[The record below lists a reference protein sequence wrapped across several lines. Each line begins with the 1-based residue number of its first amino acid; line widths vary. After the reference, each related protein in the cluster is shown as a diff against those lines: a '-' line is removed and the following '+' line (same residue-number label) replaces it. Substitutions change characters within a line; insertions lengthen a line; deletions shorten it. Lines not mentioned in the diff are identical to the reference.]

1 VIALSIWRGGGE
13 SMSSVF
19 SLLHENLQKALTARQ
34 WSPTPIQE
42 SAIPEI
48 LDGKNRLLIA
58 PTGSGKT
65 LSAILPILHRCIAEN
80 WAPLSVLYITPL
92 RALNRDVDRRLQ
104 EIAESVGLNVGLRH
118 GDTTKS
124 ERAKQVR
131 KPPHILVTTPETF
144 QLMFTG
150 KNLRELLKTVNAV
163 IVDEVHDLAASER
176 GWQLSLGLARLE
188 ALSGKK
194 VQRIGLSATVGNP
207 QQVAKWLAS
216 DGEPIIETGKRITE
230 ICVETEFPESKDES
244 GGIEYAI
251 PSRAHAI
258 FRKVISMIRKDAPCL
273 LFVNSR
279 SDAETIANRLQK
291 MAPDLQIG
299 VHHGSLATKTR
310 IDMED
315 GLREGKISGLVCT
328 SSLELGIDIG
338 LINRIIQIKSPRSV
352 DRLLQRVGRA
362 DHRLGGIGRG
372 NIFAWD
378 CDELSEAT
386 VIAQRAMRGELE
398 PVIWRNNPRTVAIN
412 QLILM
417 AHCFKAVPIDEATE
431 IINQAPQ
438 FENWSRKDTLE
449 VLEVIAENWLVKFT
463 ENPSNEP
470 WYRWPTAIYEEAK
483 LMKENESV
491 NLPTERPLFK
501 TPDDEIDSTL
511 KKIELKLPKKYAK
524 GWFSVSGRTRDW
536 VTNHLS
542 MIPDKQSYRVRDSV
556 TRRTIGSVDEAFVL
570 SLNSSGEDEDGAVRR
585 FVIAGRTWMI
595 IDADP
600 EKAELLVI
608 PASDQAKAPQWV
620 GELPPVPAEVAR
632 QIGKLRELIASDLGL
647 ITISNQ
653 QSSSIDR
660 FNILSANNLKVSDY
674 PINEHGLGM
683 LSDEI
688 GDHMEKS
695 GSLPTD
701 SKITI
706 EERNDAIIINSCH
719 GTKINE
725 TIGHLLLAMSSTKSG
740 NWGRLIIESTRI
752 GIQASGISPED
763 LVGWL
768 KDTPPDALEGL
779 LSVTLPNSRQLRW
792 RFADVGKA
800 FGIIR
805 HGVDPRRINLQALI
819 RKYRGTVVL
828 QEVLDKLFFEKMDIQ
843 GARDVLSAIQEGVIS
858 IEIAAA
864 GPIGLSRRS
873 SKDLLLPNWDNAA
886 VRERLKLR
894 LENERAVLCCLKCHS
909 VRRFRVA
916 RYNEISDIGTCLK
929 CKGKMLACTR
939 EGLLPMLKDWVSSDE
954 DSDRIRMIKNAEMI
968 QNRGQEAILCL
979 MGRGIGEATA
989 QRILRKVPRN
999 NRDGLLRAIHLA
1011 EVEYARTRRFW
1022 G

>member
-1 VIALSIWRGGGE
+1 
-13 SMSSVF
+13 MSGVF
-19 SLLHENLQKALTARQ
+19 SLLHEKLQKTLTARQ
-34 WSPTPIQE
+34 WQPTPIQE
-42 SAIPEI
+42 SAIPDI
-48 LDGKNRLLIA
+48 IDGKDRLLIA

-65 LSAILPILHRCIAEN
+65 LSAILPILHRCITED
-80 WAPLSVLYITPL
+80 WEPLSILYITPL

-104 EIAESVGLNVGLRH
+104 DIAESVGLRVGLRH
-118 GDTTKS
+118 GDTTQS

-131 KPPHILVTTPETF
+131 KPPHLLVTTPETF

-150 KNLRELLKTVNAV
+150 KNLRGLLKTVNAV

-207 QQVAKWLAS
+207 TQVANWLS
-216 DGEPIIETGKRITE
+216 DTGKAIIETGKRVTE
-230 ICVETEFPESKDES
+230 IQVETEFPESEDET

-258 FRKVISMIRKDAPCL
+258 FRQVIAMIRQDAPCL

-291 MAPDLQIG
+291 MAPDLEIG

-310 IDMED
+310 VEMED
-315 GLREGKISGLVCT
+315 GLREGKVSGLVCT

-378 CDELSEAT
+378 CDELSEAA
-386 VIAQRAMRGELE
+386 VIANRAMRGELE

-417 AHCFKAVPIDEATE
+417 AHCFKAVPIDEATM

-438 FENWSRKDTLE
+438 FDTWTRKDTID
-449 VLEVIAENWLVKFT
+449 VLEVIADNWLVKYSET
-463 ENPSNEP
+463 PEQVP

-483 LMKENESV
+483 LLEENESV
-491 NLPTERPLFK
+491 ELPAERPLFK
-501 TPDDEIDSTL
+501 TPDDEIESKL
-511 KKIELKLPKKYAK
+511 KNIKLKLPPKYAN
-524 GWFSVSGRTRDW
+524 GWISVSGRTRDW

-542 MIPDKQSYRVRDSV
+542 MIPDKQSYKVRDSV

-570 SLNSSGEDEDGAVRR
+570 SLNDSGEDEDGAVRR

-600 EKAELLVI
+600 EKSELLVV

-632 QIGKLRELIASDLGL
+632 EIGKLRELIAVDLGL
-647 ITISNQ
+647 KGVDYSASN
-653 QSSSIDR
+653 SIDR
-660 FNILSANNLKVSDY
+660 FKLLSSNSLKIDDF
-674 PINEHGLGM
+674 PINQHGLGM
-683 LSDEI
+683 LSEEI

-701 SKITI
+701 RNITI
-706 EERNDAIIINSCH
+706 EARNDALIVNSCQ

-725 TIGHLLLAMSSTKSG
+725 TIGHLLLAMASTKSG

-768 KDTPPDALEGL
+768 NETPPDALEGL

-792 RFADVGKA
+792 RFAEVGKA

-843 GARDVLSAIQEGVIS
+843 GAKDVLSAIQEGVIT
-858 IEIAAA
+858 IEISAP

-894 LENERAVLCCLKCHS
+894 LENERAVLCCLKCQN

-916 RYNEISDIGTCLK
+916 RYETITDIGTCLK
-929 CKGKMLACTR
+929 CKGRMLACAR

-954 DSDRIRMIKNAEMI
+954 EADRVRMIKNAEMV

-999 NRDGLLRAIHLA
+999 NRDGLFKAIHNA

>member
-1 VIALSIWRGGGE
+1 
-13 SMSSVF
+13 MSSVF
-19 SLLHENLQKALTARQ
+19 SLLHENLQNSLAAKHWQ
-34 WSPTPIQE
+34 PTPIQQ
-42 SAIPEI
+42 SAIPKI
-48 LDGKNRLLIA
+48 IQGKDRLLIA

-65 LSAILPILHRCIAEN
+65 LSAILPILHRCIAED
-80 WAPLSVLYITPL
+80 WDPLSVLYITPL

-104 EIAESVGLNVGLRH
+104 EIAESVGLRVGLRH
-118 GDTTKS
+118 GDTTQS

-131 KPPHILVTTPETF
+131 NPPDILVTTPETF

-150 KNLRELLKTVNAV
+150 KNLRKLLCSVRAV

-176 GWQLSLGLARLE
+176 GWQLSIGLARLE
-188 ALSGKK
+188 ALSGRT

-207 QQVAKWLAS
+207 QQVAEWLS
-216 DGEPIIETGKRITE
+216 DNGKAIIETGKRVTE
-230 ICVETEFPESKDES
+230 IFVETEYPNSDDET
-244 GGIEYAI
+244 GGVEYAI

-258 FRKVISMIRKDAPCL
+258 FRKVISIIEQDAPCL

-291 MAPDLQIG
+291 MAPDLEIG

-310 IDMED
+310 IEMEN
-315 GLREGKISGLVCT
+315 GLRAGKISGLVCT

-398 PVIWRNNPRTVAIN
+398 PVVWRNNPRTVAVN

-417 AHCFKAVPIDEATE
+417 AHSFKAIPIDEATQ
-431 IINQAPQ
+431 ILKKAPQ
-438 FENWSRKDTLE
+438 FKHWTRKDTVEL
-449 VLEVIAENWLVKFT
+449 LAIIAENWLVNYS
-463 ENPSNEP
+463 ENSSDVP
-470 WYRWPTAIYEEAK
+470 WYRWPKAIYDEAK
-483 LMKENESV
+483 EMPENKDV
-491 NLPTERPLFK
+491 TLPEDRPLFK
-501 TPDDEIDSTL
+501 TPEEEIDPKL
-511 KKIELKLPKKYAK
+511 KNMEVRLPKKYHS
-524 GWFSVSGRTRDW
+524 GWFSASGRTRDW

-542 MIPDKQSYRVRDSV
+542 MIPDKQSYKVRDSV
-556 TRRTIGSVDEAFVL
+556 TRRTIGTVDEAFVL
-570 SLNSSGEDEDGAVRR
+570 SLNDSGEDEDGAVRR

-600 EKAELLVI
+600 EKSELLVI

-620 GELPPVPAEVAR
+620 GELPPVPADVAR
-632 QIGKLRELIASDLGL
+632 EIGKLRELIANDLGL
-647 ITISNQ
+647 LESNDTQ
-653 QSSSIDR
+653 QPLDR
-660 FNILSANNLKVSDY
+660 YNLRVVNKLQISDY

-683 LSDEI
+683 LSEEI
-688 GDHMEKS
+688 GEHMEKS

-701 SKITI
+701 SHITI
-706 EERNDAIIINSCH
+706 ESRNDAIIINSCH

-725 TIGHLLLAMSSTKSG
+725 TIGHLLLAMASTKSG
-740 NWGRLIIESTRI
+740 SWGRLIIESTRI
-752 GIQASGISPED
+752 GIQASGIAPED
-763 LVGWL
+763 LVEWL
-768 KDTPPDALEGL
+768 NETPPDALEGL

-792 RFADVGKA
+792 RFAEVGKA

-828 QEVLDKLFFEKMDIQ
+828 QEVLDKLFFEKMDIE
-843 GARDVLSAIQEGVIS
+843 GASDVLRSIRDGVIS
-858 IEIAAA
+858 VEIAAA

-894 LENERAVLCCLKCHS
+894 LENERAVLCCLKCNS
-909 VRRFRVA
+909 IRRFRVA
-916 RYNEISDIGTCLK
+916 RYNEITDIKTCIK
-929 CKGKMLACTR
+929 CGGKMLACAR
-939 EGLLPMLKDWVSSDE
+939 EGLLSMLKDWVASDE
-954 DSDRIRMIKNAEMI
+954 ENDRVRMIKNAEMV
-968 QNRGQEAILCL
+968 QNRGQEAVLCL

-989 QRILRKVPRN
+989 QRILRKVSRN
-999 NRDGLLRAIHLA
+999 NRDGLYRAIHLA
-1011 EVEYARTRRFW
+1011 EIEYARTRRFW

>member
-1 VIALSIWRGGGE
+1 
-13 SMSSVF
+13 MSSVF
-19 SLLHENLQKALTARQ
+19 SLLHENLQNSLAAKHWQ
-34 WSPTPIQE
+34 PTPIQQ
-42 SAIPEI
+42 SAIPKI
-48 LDGKNRLLIA
+48 IQGKDRLLIA

-65 LSAILPILHRCIAEN
+65 LSAILPILHRCIAED
-80 WAPLSVLYITPL
+80 WDPLSVLYITPL

-104 EIAESVGLNVGLRH
+104 EIAESVGLRVGLRH
-118 GDTTKS
+118 GDTTQS

-131 KPPHILVTTPETF
+131 NPPDILVTTPETF

-150 KNLRELLKTVNAV
+150 KNLRKLLCSVRAV

-176 GWQLSLGLARLE
+176 GWQLSIGLARLE
-188 ALSGKK
+188 ALSGRT

-207 QQVAKWLAS
+207 QQVAEWLS
-216 DGEPIIETGKRITE
+216 DNGKAIIETGKRVTE
-230 ICVETEFPESKDES
+230 IFVETEYPNSDDET
-244 GGIEYAI
+244 GGVEYAI

-258 FRKVISMIRKDAPCL
+258 FRKVISIIEQDAPCL

-291 MAPDLQIG
+291 MAPDLEIG

-310 IDMED
+310 IEMEN
-315 GLREGKISGLVCT
+315 GLRAGKISGLVCT

-398 PVIWRNNPRTVAIN
+398 PVVWRNNPRTVAVN

-417 AHCFKAVPIDEATE
+417 AHSFKAIPIDEATQ
-431 IINQAPQ
+431 ILKKAPQ
-438 FENWSRKDTLE
+438 FKHWARKDTVEL
-449 VLEVIAENWLVKFT
+449 LAIIAENWLVNYS
-463 ENPSNEP
+463 ENSSDVP
-470 WYRWPTAIYEEAK
+470 WYRWPKAIYDEAK
-483 LMKENESV
+483 EMAENKDV
-491 NLPTERPLFK
+491 TLPEDRPLFK
-501 TPDDEIDSTL
+501 TPEEEIDPKL
-511 KKIELKLPKKYAK
+511 KNMEVRLPKKYHS
-524 GWFSVSGRTRDW
+524 GWFSASGRTRDW

-542 MIPDKQSYRVRDSV
+542 MIPDKQSYKVRDSV
-556 TRRTIGSVDEAFVL
+556 TRRTIGTVDEAFVL
-570 SLNSSGEDEDGAVRR
+570 SLNDSGEDEDGAVRR

-600 EKAELLVI
+600 EKSELLVI

-620 GELPPVPAEVAR
+620 GELPPVPADVAR
-632 QIGKLRELIASDLGL
+632 EIGKLRELIANDLGL
-647 ITISNQ
+647 LESNDTQ
-653 QSSSIDR
+653 QPLDR
-660 FNILSANNLKVSDY
+660 YNLRVVNKLQISDY

-683 LSDEI
+683 LSEEI
-688 GDHMEKS
+688 GEHMEKS

-701 SKITI
+701 SHITI
-706 EERNDAIIINSCH
+706 ESRNDAIIINSCH

-725 TIGHLLLAMSSTKSG
+725 TIGHLLLAMASTKSG
-740 NWGRLIIESTRI
+740 SWGRLIIESTRI
-752 GIQASGISPED
+752 GIQASGIAPED
-763 LVGWL
+763 LVEWL
-768 KDTPPDALEGL
+768 NETPPDALEGL

-792 RFADVGKA
+792 RFAEVGKA

-828 QEVLDKLFFEKMDIQ
+828 QEVLDKLFFEKMDIE
-843 GARDVLSAIQEGVIS
+843 GASDVLRSIRDGVIS
-858 IEIAAA
+858 VEIAAA

-894 LENERAVLCCLKCHS
+894 LENERAVLCCLKCNS
-909 VRRFRVA
+909 IRRFRVA
-916 RYNEISDIGTCLK
+916 RYNEITDIKTCIK
-929 CKGKMLACTR
+929 CGGKMLACAR
-939 EGLLPMLKDWVSSDE
+939 EGLLSMLKDWVASDE
-954 DSDRIRMIKNAEMI
+954 ENDRVRMIKNAEMV

-989 QRILRKVPRN
+989 QRILRKVSRN
-999 NRDGLLRAIHLA
+999 NRDGLYRAIHLA
-1011 EVEYARTRRFW
+1011 EIEYARTRRFW

>member
-1 VIALSIWRGGGE
+1 
-13 SMSSVF
+13 MSSVF
-19 SLLHENLQKALTARQ
+19 SLLHENLQNSLAAKHWQ
-34 WSPTPIQE
+34 PTPIQQ
-42 SAIPEI
+42 SAIPKI
-48 LDGKNRLLIA
+48 IQGKDRLLIA

-65 LSAILPILHRCIAEN
+65 LSAILPILHRCIAED

-104 EIAESVGLNVGLRH
+104 EIAESVGLRVGLRH
-118 GDTTKS
+118 GDTTQS

-131 KPPHILVTTPETF
+131 NPPDILVTTPETF

-150 KNLRELLKTVNAV
+150 KNLRKLLCSVRAV

-176 GWQLSLGLARLE
+176 GWQLSIGLARLE
-188 ALSGKK
+188 ALSGRT

-207 QQVAKWLAS
+207 QQVAEWLS
-216 DGEPIIETGKRITE
+216 DNGKAIIETGKRVTE
-230 ICVETEFPESKDES
+230 IFVETEYPNSDDET
-244 GGIEYAI
+244 GGVEYAI

-258 FRKVISMIRKDAPCL
+258 FRKVISIIEQDAPCL

-291 MAPDLQIG
+291 MAPDLEIG

-310 IDMED
+310 IEMEN
-315 GLREGKISGLVCT
+315 GLRAGKISGLVCT

-378 CDELSEAT
+378 CDELSEAA

-398 PVIWRNNPRTVAIN
+398 PVVWRNNPRTVAVN

-417 AHCFKAVPIDEATE
+417 AHSFKAIPIDEATQ
-431 IINQAPQ
+431 ILKKAPQ
-438 FENWSRKDTLE
+438 FKHWTRKDTVEL
-449 VLEVIAENWLVKFT
+449 LAIIAENWLVNYS
-463 ENPSNEP
+463 ENPSDVP
-470 WYRWPTAIYEEAK
+470 WYRWPKAIYDEAK
-483 LMKENESV
+483 EMPENKDV
-491 NLPTERPLFK
+491 TLPEDRPLFK
-501 TPDDEIDSTL
+501 TPEEEIDPKL
-511 KKIELKLPKKYAK
+511 KNMEVRLPKKYHS
-524 GWFSVSGRTRDW
+524 GWFSASGRTRDW

-542 MIPDKQSYRVRDSV
+542 MIPDKQSYKVRDSV
-556 TRRTIGSVDEAFVL
+556 TRRTIGTVDEAFVL
-570 SLNSSGEDEDGAVRR
+570 SLNDSGEDEDGAVRR

-600 EKAELLVI
+600 EKSELLVI

-620 GELPPVPAEVAR
+620 GELPPVPADVAR
-632 QIGKLRELIASDLGL
+632 EIGKLRELIASDLGL
-647 ITISNQ
+647 FESNDTQ
-653 QSSSIDR
+653 QPLDR
-660 FNILSANNLKVSDY
+660 YNLRVVNRLQISDY

-683 LSDEI
+683 LSEEI
-688 GDHMEKS
+688 GEHMEKS

-701 SKITI
+701 SHITI
-706 EERNDAIIINSCH
+706 ESRNDAIIINSCH

-740 NWGRLIIESTRI
+740 SWGRLIIESTRI
-752 GIQASGISPED
+752 GIQASGIAPED
-763 LVGWL
+763 LVEWL
-768 KDTPPDALEGL
+768 NETPPDALEGL

-792 RFADVGKA
+792 RFAEVGKA

-828 QEVLDKLFFEKMDIQ
+828 QEVLDKLFFEKMDIE
-843 GARDVLSAIQEGVIS
+843 GASDVLRSIRDGVIS
-858 IEIAAA
+858 VEIAAA

-894 LENERAVLCCLKCHS
+894 LENERAVLCCLKCNS
-909 VRRFRVA
+909 IRRFRVA
-916 RYNEISDIGTCLK
+916 RYNEITDIKTCIK
-929 CKGKMLACTR
+929 CGGKMLACAR
-939 EGLLPMLKDWVSSDE
+939 EGLLSMLKDWVASDE
-954 DSDRIRMIKNAEMI
+954 ENDRVRMIKNAEMV

-989 QRILRKVPRN
+989 QRILRKVSRN
-999 NRDGLLRAIHLA
+999 NRDGLYRAIHLA
-1011 EVEYARTRRFW
+1011 EIEYARTRRFW

>member
-1 VIALSIWRGGGE
+1 
-13 SMSSVF
+13 MSGVF
-19 SLLHENLQKALTARQ
+19 SLLHEKLQKTLTARQ
-34 WSPTPIQE
+34 WKPTPIQE
-42 SAIPEI
+42 SAIPDI
-48 LDGKNRLLIA
+48 IDGKDRLLIA

-65 LSAILPILHRCIAEN
+65 LSAILPILHRCITED
-80 WAPLSVLYITPL
+80 WEPLSILYITPL

-104 EIAESVGLNVGLRH
+104 DIADSVGLRVGLRH
-118 GDTTKS
+118 GDTTQS

-131 KPPHILVTTPETF
+131 KPPHLLVTTPETF

-150 KNLRELLKTVNAV
+150 KNLRGLLKTVNAV

-207 QQVAKWLAS
+207 TQVANWLS
-216 DGEPIIETGKRITE
+216 DTGKAIIETGKRVTE
-230 ICVETEFPESKDES
+230 ILVETEFPESEDET

-258 FRKVISMIRKDAPCL
+258 FRQVIAMIRQDAPCL

-291 MAPDLQIG
+291 MAPDLEIG

-310 IDMED
+310 VEMED
-315 GLREGKISGLVCT
+315 GLREGKVSGLVCT

-378 CDELSEAT
+378 CDELSEAA
-386 VIAQRAMRGELE
+386 VIANRAMRGELE

-417 AHCFKAVPIDEATE
+417 AHCFKAVPIDEATM

-438 FENWSRKDTLE
+438 FDTWTRKDTID
-449 VLEVIAENWLVKFT
+449 VLEVIADNWLVKYSET
-463 ENPSNEP
+463 PEQVP

-483 LMKENESV
+483 LLEENKSV
-491 NLPTERPLFK
+491 QLPAERPLFK
-501 TPDDEIDSTL
+501 TPDDEIESKL
-511 KKIELKLPKKYAK
+511 KNIKLKLPPKYAN
-524 GWFSVSGRTRDW
+524 GWISVSGRTRDW

-542 MIPDKQSYRVRDSV
+542 MIPDKQSYKVRDSV

-570 SLNSSGEDEDGAVRR
+570 SLNDSGEDEDGAVRR

-600 EKAELLVI
+600 EKSELLVV

-632 QIGKLRELIASDLGL
+632 EIGKLRELIAVDLGL
-647 ITISNQ
+647 KGVDHSASN
-653 QSSSIDR
+653 SIDR
-660 FNILSANNLKVSDY
+660 FKLLSSNSLKIDDF
-674 PINEHGLGM
+674 PINQHGLGM
-683 LSDEI
+683 LSEEI
-688 GDHMEKS
+688 GDHIEKS

-701 SKITI
+701 RNITI
-706 EERNDAIIINSCH
+706 EARNDALIVNSCQ

-725 TIGHLLLAMSSTKSG
+725 TIGHLLLAMASTKSG

-768 KDTPPDALEGL
+768 NETPPDALEGL

-792 RFADVGKA
+792 RFAEVGKA

-843 GARDVLSAIQEGVIS
+843 GAKDVLSAIQEGVIT
-858 IEIAAA
+858 IEISAP

-894 LENERAVLCCLKCHS
+894 LENERAVLCCLKCQN

-916 RYNEISDIGTCLK
+916 RYETITDIGTCLK
-929 CKGKMLACTR
+929 CKGRMLACAR

-954 DSDRIRMIKNAEMI
+954 EADRVRMIKNAEMV

-999 NRDGLLRAIHLA
+999 NRDGLFKAIHNA

>member
-1 VIALSIWRGGGE
+1 
-13 SMSSVF
+13 MSSVF
-19 SLLHENLQKALTARQ
+19 SLLHENLQNSLAAKHWQ
-34 WSPTPIQE
+34 PTPIQQ
-42 SAIPEI
+42 SAIPKI
-48 LDGKNRLLIA
+48 IQGKDRLLIA

-65 LSAILPILHRCIAEN
+65 LSAILPILHRCIAED

-104 EIAESVGLNVGLRH
+104 EIAESVGLRVGLRH
-118 GDTTKS
+118 GDTTQS

-131 KPPHILVTTPETF
+131 NPPDILVTTPETF

-150 KNLRELLKTVNAV
+150 KNLRKLLCSVRAV

-176 GWQLSLGLARLE
+176 GWQLSIGLARLE
-188 ALSGKK
+188 ALSGRT

-207 QQVAKWLAS
+207 QQVAEWLS
-216 DGEPIIETGKRITE
+216 DNGKAIIETGKRVTE
-230 ICVETEFPESKDES
+230 IFVETEYPNSDDET
-244 GGIEYAI
+244 GGVEYAI

-258 FRKVISMIRKDAPCL
+258 FRKVISIIEQDAPCL

-291 MAPDLQIG
+291 MAPNLEIG

-310 IDMED
+310 IEMED
-315 GLREGKISGLVCT
+315 GLRAGKISGLVCT

-398 PVIWRNNPRTVAIN
+398 PVVWRNNPRTVAVN

-417 AHCFKAVPIDEATE
+417 AHSFKAIPIDEATQ
-431 IINQAPQ
+431 ILKQAPQ
-438 FENWSRKDTLE
+438 FKHWTRKDTVEL
-449 VLEVIAENWLVKFT
+449 LAIIAENWLVNYSEK
-463 ENPSNEP
+463 PSDVP
-470 WYRWPTAIYEEAK
+470 WYRWPKAIYDEAK
-483 LMKENESV
+483 EMTENKGITFPED
-491 NLPTERPLFK
+491 RPLFK
-501 TPDDEIDSTL
+501 TPEEEIEPKL
-511 KKIELKLPKKYAK
+511 KNMEVSLPKRYHR

-542 MIPDKQSYRVRDSV
+542 MIPDKQSYKVRDSV
-556 TRRTIGSVDEAFVL
+556 TRRTIGTVDEAFVL
-570 SLNSSGEDEDGAVRR
+570 SLNDSGEDEDGAVRR

-600 EKAELLVI
+600 EKSELLVI

-620 GELPPVPAEVAR
+620 GELPPVPADVAR
-632 QIGKLRELIASDLGL
+632 EIGKLRELVANDLGL
-647 ITISNQ
+647 LESNDTQ
-653 QSSSIDR
+653 QPLDR
-660 FNILSANNLKVSDY
+660 YNLRVVNKLQISDY

-683 LSDEI
+683 LSEEI
-688 GDHMEKS
+688 GEHMEKS

-701 SKITI
+701 SHITI
-706 EERNDAIIINSCH
+706 ESRNDAIIINSCH

-725 TIGHLLLAMSSTKSG
+725 TIGHLLLAMASTKSG
-740 NWGRLIIESTRI
+740 SWGRLIIESTRI
-752 GIQASGISPED
+752 GIQASGIAPED
-763 LVGWL
+763 LVEWL
-768 KDTPPDALEGL
+768 NETPPDALEGL

-792 RFADVGKA
+792 RFAEVGKA

-828 QEVLDKLFFEKMDIQ
+828 QEVLDKLFFEKMDIE
-843 GARDVLSAIQEGVIS
+843 GASDVLRSIRDGVIS
-858 IEIAAA
+858 VEIAAA

-894 LENERAVLCCLKCHS
+894 LENERAVLCCLKCNS
-909 VRRFRVA
+909 IRRFRVA
-916 RYNEISDIGTCLK
+916 RYNEITDIKTCIK
-929 CKGKMLACTR
+929 CGGKMLACAR
-939 EGLLPMLKDWVSSDE
+939 EGLLSMLKDWVASDE
-954 DSDRIRMIKNAEMI
+954 ESNRVRMIKNAEMV

-989 QRILRKVPRN
+989 QRILRKVSRN
-999 NRDGLLRAIHLA
+999 NRDGLYRAIHLA
-1011 EVEYARTRRFW
+1011 EIEYARTRRFW

>member
-1 VIALSIWRGGGE
+1 
-13 SMSSVF
+13 MSGVF
-19 SLLHENLQKALTARQ
+19 SLLHESLQDALTDRQ
-34 WSPTPIQE
+34 WQPTPIQTA
-42 SAIPEI
+42 AIPDI
-48 LDGKNRLLIA
+48 IDGKDRLLIA

-65 LSAILPILHRCIAEN
+65 LSAILPVLHRCITED
-80 WAPLSVLYITPL
+80 WEPLSILYITPL

-104 EIAESVGLNVGLRH
+104 DIAESIGLRVGLRH
-118 GDTTKS
+118 GDTTQS

-131 KPPHILVTTPETF
+131 KPPHLLVTTPETF

-150 KNLRELLKTVNAV
+150 KNLRGLLTTVNAV

-194 VQRIGLSATVGNP
+194 VQRVGLSATVGNP
-207 QQVAKWLAS
+207 EQVAEWLS
-216 DGEPIIETGKRITE
+216 ETGEAIIETGQRVTKIL
-230 ICVETEFPESKDES
+230 VETEFPNTEDET

-258 FRKVISMIRKDAPCL
+258 FREIISIIRKDAPCL

-291 MAPDLQIG
+291 MAPDLEIG

-310 IDMED
+310 VEMED
-315 GLREGKISGLVCT
+315 GLREGKVSGLVCT

-378 CDELSEAT
+378 CDELSEAA
-386 VIAQRAMRGELE
+386 VIANRAMQGELE
-398 PVIWRNNPRTVAIN
+398 PVLWRTNPRTVAIN

-417 AHCFKAVPIDEATE
+417 AHCFKAVPIDEATK

-438 FENWSRKDTLE
+438 FKTWTRKDTID
-449 VLEVIAENWLVKFT
+449 VLAVIADNWLVKYSASP
-463 ENPSNEP
+463 EQVP

-483 LMKENESV
+483 LLEQNKLV
-491 NLPTERPLFK
+491 KLPAERPLFK
-501 TPDDEIDSTL
+501 TPDDEIDAKL
-511 KKIELKLPKKYAK
+511 KEIKLQLPDRYSK

-542 MIPDKQSYRVRDSV
+542 MIPDKQSYKVRDSV

-570 SLNSSGEDEDGAVRR
+570 SLNDSGEDEDGAVRR

-600 EKAELLVI
+600 EKSELLVV

-632 QIGKLRELIASDLGL
+632 EIGKFRDLIALDLGL
-647 ITISNQ
+647 KENSNTIANP
-653 QSSSIDR
+653 IDR
-660 FNILSANNLKVSDY
+660 FNLLSSSSLDISDY

-683 LSDEI
+683 LSEEI
-688 GDHMEKS
+688 GEHMEKS
-695 GSLPTD
+695 GGLPTD
-701 SKITI
+701 RNITI
-706 EERNDAIIINSCH
+706 EARHDALIVNSCQ

-725 TIGHLLLAMSSTKSG
+725 TLGHLLLAMASTKSG

-768 KDTPPDALEGL
+768 NETPPDALEGL

-792 RFADVGKA
+792 RFAEVGKA

-843 GARDVLSAIQEGVIS
+843 GAKDVLSAIQEGVIT
-858 IEIAAA
+858 IEIAAP

-894 LENERAVLCCLKCHS
+894 LENERAVLCCLKCHN

-916 RYNEISDIGTCLK
+916 RYETIPDIGGCLK
-929 CKGKMLACTR
+929 CKGRMLACAR
-939 EGLLPMLKDWVSSDE
+939 EGLLSMLKEWVKSDE
-954 DSDRIRMIKNAEMI
+954 ETDRVRMIKNAEMV

-999 NRDGLLRAIHLA
+999 NRDGLFKAIHNA

>member
-1 VIALSIWRGGGE
+1 
-13 SMSSVF
+13 MSGVF
-19 SLLHENLQKALTARQ
+19 SLLHENLQEALAARQ
-34 WSPTPIQE
+34 WQPTPIQE
-42 SAIPEI
+42 SAIPDI
-48 LDGKNRLLIA
+48 ISGKDRLLIA

-65 LSAILPILHRCIAEN
+65 LSAILPILHRCIIEE
-80 WAPLSVLYITPL
+80 WEPLSVLYITPL

-104 EIAESVGLNVGLRH
+104 EVAEAVGLNVGLRH
-118 GDTTKS
+118 GDTTQS

-150 KNLRELLKTVNAV
+150 KNLRGLLKTVNAV

-207 QQVAKWLAS
+207 QQVATWLS
-216 DGEPIIETGKRITE
+216 DNGEVIIETGKRVTE
-230 ICVETEFPESKDES
+230 ILVETEFPESEDET

-258 FRKVISMIRKDAPCL
+258 FRQVIKIIRKDAPCL

-291 MAPDLQIG
+291 MAPDLEIG

-310 IDMED
+310 VEMEN
-315 GLREGKISGLVCT
+315 GLREGKVSGLVCT

-378 CDELSEAT
+378 CDELSEAA
-386 VIAQRAMRGELE
+386 VIANRAMRGELE
-398 PVIWRNNPRTVAIN
+398 PVMWRNNPRTVAIN

-417 AHCFKAVPIDEATE
+417 AHCFKAVPIDEATR
-431 IINQAPQ
+431 IIKQAPQ
-438 FENWSRKDTLE
+438 FESWTRKDTVE
-449 VLEVIAENWLVKFT
+449 VLEVIADNWLVKYS
-463 ENPSNEP
+463 ESPKQVP

-483 LMKENESV
+483 LLEENKSV
-491 NLPTERPLFK
+491 ELPEERPLFK
-501 TPDDEIDSTL
+501 TPDEEIDTKL
-511 KKIELKLPKKYAK
+511 KKIELKIPPKYAN
-524 GWFSVSGRTRDW
+524 GWISVSGRTRDW

-542 MIPDKQSYRVRDSV
+542 MIPDKQSYKVRDSV

-570 SLNSSGEDEDGAVRR
+570 SLNDSGEDEDGAVRR

-600 EKAELLVI
+600 EKSELLVV

-632 QIGKLRELIASDLGL
+632 EIGKLRELIAVDLGL
-647 ITISNQ
+647 QDLDNSTI
-653 QSSSIDR
+653 SSIDR
-660 FNILSANNLKVSDY
+660 FNLLASNSLNISDY
-674 PINEHGLGM
+674 PINQHGLGM
-683 LSDEI
+683 LSEEI
-688 GDHMEKS
+688 GDHLEKS

-701 SKITI
+701 RKITI
-706 EERNDAIIINSCH
+706 EARNDAIIINSCQ

-725 TIGHLLLAMSSTKSG
+725 TLGHLLLAMASTKSG

-768 KDTPPDALEGL
+768 NETPPDALEGL

-792 RFADVGKA
+792 RFAEVGKA

-828 QEVLDKLFFEKMDIQ
+828 REVLDKLFFEKMDIQ
-843 GARDVLSAIQEGVIS
+843 GAKDVLSAIQEGVIS
-858 IEIAAA
+858 IQIAAP

-894 LENERAVLCCLKCHS
+894 LENERAVLCCLKCQS

-916 RYNEISDIGTCLK
+916 RYETISDIGICLK
-929 CKGKMLACTR
+929 CQGRMLACAR
-939 EGLLPMLKDWVSSDE
+939 EGLLSMLKDWVSSDD
-954 DSDRIRMIKNAEMI
+954 DSDRIRMIKNAEMV

-999 NRDGLLRAIHLA
+999 NRDGLFKAIHNA

>member
-1 VIALSIWRGGGE
+1 
-13 SMSSVF
+13 MSSVF
-19 SLLHENLQKALTARQ
+19 SLLHENLQKALTTKGWQ
-34 WSPTPIQE
+34 PTPIQE

-48 LDGKNRLLIA
+48 IAGKNRLLIA

-65 LSAILPILHRCIAEN
+65 LSAILPILHRCITEQ
-80 WAPLSVLYITPL
+80 WHPLSVLYITPL

-104 EIAESVGLNVGLRH
+104 EIAEAVGLRVGLRH
-118 GDTTKS
+118 GDTTQS
-124 ERAKQVR
+124 ERARQVR

-163 IVDEVHDLAASER
+163 IIDEVHDLAASER

-188 ALSGKK
+188 ALSGKQ

-207 QQVAKWLAS
+207 LQVAEWLAE
-216 DGEPIIETGKRITE
+216 DGQPIIETGKRVTE
-230 ICVETEFPESKDES
+230 LLVETEFPESKDET

-258 FRKVISMIRKDAPCL
+258 FRKVISIIEKDAPCL

-291 MAPDLQIG
+291 MAPHLEIG

-310 IDMED
+310 VEMEN
-315 GLREGKISGLVCT
+315 GLRSGEISGLVCT

-372 NIFAWD
+372 NVFAWD
-378 CDELSEAT
+378 CDELAEAA

-398 PVIWRNNPRTVAIN
+398 PVVWRKNPRTVAVN

-417 AHCFKAVPIDEATE
+417 AHSFKAVPIDRATE
-431 IINQAPQ
+431 IIAEAPQ
-438 FENWSRKDTLE
+438 FEHWSRKDTVEL
-449 VLEVIAENWLVKFT
+449 LQVIAENWLLKYAEV
-463 ENPSNEP
+463 PADVP
-470 WYRWPTAIYEEAK
+470 WYRWPSAIYEEAK
-483 LMKENESV
+483 TIAENKFVE
-491 NLPTERPLFK
+491 LPEQRPMFN
-501 TPDDEIDSTL
+501 TPDDEIPN
-511 KKIELKLPKKYAK
+511 ELKSISLQLPNQYAN
-524 GWFSVSGRTRDW
+524 GWFSIAGRTREW
-536 VTNHLS
+536 VSNHLS

-556 TRRTIGSVDEAFVL
+556 TRKTIGSVDEAFVL
-570 SLNSSGEDEDGAVRR
+570 SLNDSGEEEDGAVRR

-600 EKAELLVI
+600 EKSELLVV

-632 QIGKLRELIASDLGL
+632 EVGKLRQLIADDLGL
-647 ITISNQ
+647 LPN
-653 QSSSIDR
+653 SSSGQKPIDR
-660 FNILSANNLKVSDY
+660 FNLLASESLSIIDY

-688 GDHMEKS
+688 GEHMEKS

-701 SKITI
+701 SRITI
-706 EERNDAIIINSCH
+706 EERNDAIIVNSCQ

-725 TIGHLLLAMSSTKSG
+725 TIGHLLLALASTKSG
-740 NWGRLIIESTRI
+740 NWGRLIVEPTRL
-752 GIQASGISPED
+752 GIQASGITPDD
-763 LVGWL
+763 LVSWL
-768 KDTPPDALEGL
+768 RETPPEALEGL

-792 RFADVGKA
+792 RFAEVGKV

-819 RKYRGTVVL
+819 RKYRGTIVL
-828 QEVLDKLFFEKMDIQ
+828 EEVLEKLFFEKMDIQ
-843 GARDVLSAIQEGVIS
+843 GASDLLSAIQDGVIS
-858 IEIAAA
+858 IEISAA
-864 GPIGLSRRS
+864 GPIGISRRS

-886 VRERLKLR
+886 VRERLRVR
-894 LENERAVLCCLKCHS
+894 LENERAVLCCLKCQS

-916 RYNEISDIGTCLK
+916 RYNEISDITTCAK
-929 CKGKMLACTR
+929 CKGRMLACAR
-939 EGLLPMLKDWVSSDE
+939 EGLLSMLKDWVKSEE
-954 DSDRIRMIKNAEMI
+954 DSDRIRMIKNAEMV

-989 QRILRKVPRN
+989 QRILRKVARN
-999 NRDGLLRAIHLA
+999 NRDGLFRAIHLA

>member
-1 VIALSIWRGGGE
+1 
-13 SMSSVF
+13 MSSVF
-19 SLLHENLQKALTARQ
+19 SLLHENLQEALAARQ
-34 WSPTPIQE
+34 WQPTPIQE

-48 LDGKNRLLIA
+48 ISGKDRLLIA

-65 LSAILPILHRCIAEN
+65 LSAILPILHRCITED
-80 WAPLSVLYITPL
+80 WEPLSVLYITPL

-104 EIAESVGLNVGLRH
+104 DVAEAVGLRVGLRH
-118 GDTTKS
+118 GDTTQS

-150 KNLRELLKTVNAV
+150 KNLRGLLNTVNAV

-207 QQVAKWLAS
+207 QQVAKWLS
-216 DGEPIIETGKRITE
+216 DTGEVIIETGKRVTE
-230 ICVETEFPESKDES
+230 ILVETEFPESEDET

-258 FRKVISMIRKDAPCL
+258 FRQVIKIIRQDAPCL

-291 MAPDLQIG
+291 MAPDLEIG

-310 IDMED
+310 VEMEN
-315 GLREGKISGLVCT
+315 GLREGKVSGLVCT

-378 CDELSEAT
+378 CDELSEAA
-386 VIAQRAMRGELE
+386 VIANRAMRGELE

-417 AHCFKAVPIDEATE
+417 AHCFKAVPIDEATR

-438 FENWSRKDTLE
+438 FESWTRKDTIE
-449 VLEVIAENWLVKFT
+449 VLAVIADNWLVKYS
-463 ENPSNEP
+463 ESAKDIP
-470 WYRWPTAIYEEAK
+470 WYRWPSVIYEEAK
-483 LMKENESV
+483 LLKENKSV
-491 NLPTERPLFK
+491 KLPEERPLFK
-501 TPDDEIDSTL
+501 TPDEEIDSNL
-511 KKIELKLPKKYAK
+511 KKIQLKIPAKYAN
-524 GWFSVSGRTRDW
+524 GWISVSGRTRDW
-536 VTNHLS
+536 VTHHLS
-542 MIPDKQSYRVRDSV
+542 MIPDKQSYKVRDSV

-570 SLNSSGEDEDGAVRR
+570 SLNDSGEDEDGAVRR

-600 EKAELLVI
+600 EKSELLVV

-620 GELPPVPAEVAR
+620 GELPPVPADVAR
-632 QIGKLRELIASDLGL
+632 EIGKLRELIAVDLGL
-647 ITISNQ
+647 QDLENSTL
-653 QSSSIDR
+653 SSIDR
-660 FNILSANNLKVSDY
+660 FNLLAPKSLDISDY
-674 PINEHGLGM
+674 PINQHGLGM
-683 LSDEI
+683 LSEEI
-688 GDHMEKS
+688 GDHLEKS

-701 SKITI
+701 RKITI
-706 EERNDAIIINSCH
+706 EARNDAIIINSCQ

-725 TIGHLLLAMSSTKSG
+725 TLGHLLLAMASTKSG

-768 KDTPPDALEGL
+768 NETPPDALEGL

-792 RFADVGKA
+792 RFAEVGKA

-843 GARDVLSAIQEGVIS
+843 GAKDVLYAIQEGVIS
-858 IEIAAA
+858 LEIAAP

-894 LENERAVLCCLKCHS
+894 LENERAVLCCLKCQS

-916 RYNEISDIGTCLK
+916 RYETISDIGICLK
-929 CKGKMLACTR
+929 CQGRMLACAR
-939 EGLLPMLKDWVSSDE
+939 EGLLSMLKDWVSSDE
-954 DSDRIRMIKNAEMI
+954 DSDRIRMIKNAEMV

-999 NRDGLLRAIHLA
+999 NQDALFKAIHNA